1 MQNSS
6 ELQITESQKNEL
18 INQLVSF
25 ALTDTLLF
33 LPPNI
38 QATKAL
44 KAINGYLS
52 TEYIPCR
59 DFNIPHQNTR
69 QSAKLEKYL
78 HTLKRQDIAFIYQIG
93 KDLHS
98 VLLSILL
105 AEHLLEKQ
113 QAFELAFYEELLQQE
128 TWGKTEE
135 IIKKHQTILQH
146 LEYLDKQYGKRS
158 ISQN

>member
-1 MQNSS
+1 M
-6 ELQITESQKNEL
+6 
-18 INQLVSF
+18 
-25 ALTDTLLF
+25 
-33 LPPNI
+33 
-38 QATKAL
+38 
-44 KAINGYLS
+44 
-52 TEYIPCR
+52 
-59 DFNIPHQNTR
+59 
-69 QSAKLEKYL
+69 
-78 HTLKRQDIAFIYQIG
+78 
-93 KDLHS
+93 HS